1 MSGRLLRHVRPLLFL
16 LLAVNAAVYATTG
29 RLSEGLDALA
39 WYLLLVLFGLEA
51 RYPHW
56 TRRPRI
62 AQALGL
68 LRALAAI
75 AVVIAAASYL
85 QEREWLDAT
94 NALLW
99 IGIVLVLELEVRAP
113 AIVAQHRGAYTLSSF
128 LLYAALAAVALT
140 WLLRGEWLDGY
151 DALLWIA
158 AFALIELD
166 LFRSETRVNC

>member
-1 MSGRLLRHVRPLLFL
+1 MTDWLRLLRPALFA
-16 LLAVNAAVYATTG
+16 LLAVNAAVYAASG
-29 RLSEGLDALA
+29 RFSEGLDALA
-39 WYLLLVLFGLEA
+39 WYLLLVLFELEA
-51 RYPHW
+51 RCPNW

-62 AQALGL
+62 AGMLGL

-75 AVVIAAASYL
+75 AVVAAAAAYL
-85 QEREWLDAT
+85 QEHEWLDAT

-99 IGIVLVLELEVRAP
+99 ISVVLVLELGVRMP
-113 AIVAQHRGAYTLSSF
+113 ATMVRHRRTLTLGSS

-166 LFRSETRVNC
+166 LFRRKAVDNL